1 MDTIPTRH
9 HGSIN
14 CLSNSEF
21 HSLERAEAMKT
32 AVSGP
37 GPGKKATRSGTSIPR
52 MNTHGLPFQLSSF
65 GGKLFEL
72 FKLSHFWVTHNQTV
86 SIVIWDL
93 PQQETPKLSHRSFV
107 GSRPSNCGQFKSHV
121 GDFSILFQ
129 CGCVRKY
136 GILWNG
142 NFNGNRLNREI
153 FGELIFRFF
162 SESHGSS

>member
-1 MDTIPTRH
+1 MEMWIQSLLVTNGNPCEYW
-9 HGSIN
+9 N
-14 CLSNSEF
+14 CLSNSDF

-52 MNTHGLPFQLSSF
+52 MNTHGLPFQLPSF

-72 FKLSHFWVTHNQTV
+72 FKLSHFWVTQNQTV

-107 GSRPSNCGQFKSHV
+107 GSRPCSFGRF
-121 GDFSILFQ
+121 FQ

-136 GILWNG
+136 GSGTAISMAG
-142 NFNGNRLNREI
+142 
-153 FGELIFRFF
+153 
-162 SESHGSS
+162 